1 MTARRVAYDVVT
13 RVFEEAAYAD
23 RAFRSAASDLMARD
37 RAFAMEL
44 VYGTVRQRRL
54 LDHAIDEIGQR
65 PVRKLDAPVRTALRL
80 GAYQLG
86 FMGSVPDHAAV
97 SETVELVR
105 DAGLERAVAF
115 ANAIMRRLCEQLG
128 PLIGSLDDRTAA
140 TAALRHSYPDWIADS
155 WWNDLGPDS
164 ARELMVAQNRP
175 AELAVRVNHREPS
188 VPTSGIEPLDGERD
202 PSFPDALVVER
213 IAEGWLEHGLAWPQS
228 RGSQLAGNCVGSVS
242 SDRVLDLCAAPGGK
256 ATQLRGD
263 VVAVEIDP
271 GRARQLAEMVRRHR
285 ASNVRVVTADGCAL
299 PSKLT
304 GFDRALVD
312 APCSGL
318 GVLAARP
325 DLRWRARQLPELQI
339 DLVRAALERVR
350 VGGTV
355 TYSVCTTTIAETEAV
370 IDAVGA
376 PLESLGDLYPQFRH
390 PRRPEC
396 LLTMPHEH
404 GTAGFF
410 VAQLRREG

>member
-1 MTARRVAYDVVT
+1 MVSAT
-13 RVFEEAAYAD
+13 R
-23 RAFRSAASDLMARD
+23 
-37 RAFAMEL
+37 
-44 VYGTVRQRRL
+44 
-54 LDHAIDEIGQR
+54 
-65 PVRKLDAPVRTALRL
+65 P
-80 GAYQLG
+80 
-86 FMGSVPDHAAV
+86 
-97 SETVELVR
+97 
-105 DAGLERAVAF
+105 
-115 ANAIMRRLCEQLG
+115 
-128 PLIGSLDDRTAA
+128 
-140 TAALRHSYPDWIADS
+140 
-155 WWNDLGPDS
+155 
-164 ARELMVAQNRP
+164 
-175 AELAVRVNHREPS
+175 
-188 VPTSGIEPLDGERD
+188 
-202 PSFPDALVVER
+202 FPDALVVER

-376 PLESLGDLYPQFRH
+376 P
-390 PRRPEC
+390 
-396 LLTMPHEH
+396 
-404 GTAGFF
+404 A
-410 VAQLRREG
+410 